1 VLLDSGQT
9 NCNSVSVSM
18 MKVGLFFNAATVLSC
33 VSLCVSHVS
42 GEYVSHVL
50 GMIDNCTV
58 ISCVAGPAMR
68 CVSPGVTGCPFTNH
82 STPSAEMRST
92 YLYAGGARKMLQ
104 DSCSPLTI
112 ALRDRG
118 DVTIF
123 NAMVKALGLDGSLD
137 ESTTPFTVLVPN
149 DAAFSQYFED
159 SGIQLNTLLAEQ
171 KDLLDAL
178 VKSHI
183 IKDQIVQVSDFEIG
197 NTFTTLNADKNL
209 VLKSSIDPILV
220 AGDIEVCN
228 GQAHVI
234 DYVIKPAAL
243 VGAGSTSQAGG
254 PSPESSAPENSPS
267 PESSGSTP
275 SPAFAVSPSPVSS
288 DSTPADD
295 TTSNPPTVTEETK
308 PSDLI
313 CSTPATVVQNRDDT
327 KIFNAALKVLNLEG
341 ALQDT
346 NELYTLLVP
355 SDAAFVQ
362 FLEAEGIKFDDLIG
376 SKKTLLDQIV
386 RNHIIV
392 GQSLQEADFTV
403 GSTYLTLN
411 DGQGLKLGAS
421 IAPIIEQSDISS
433 CGSTVHIINMVL
445 VPSFADSASSATTPT
460 PSPVVQPATSASA
473 TTASGSPSASFSA
486 TDITVGGGTGSG
498 GSFTSATGSIGG
510 GSFDFS
516 KINISG

>member
-1 VLLDSGQT
+1 
-9 NCNSVSVSM
+9 
-18 MKVGLFFNAATVLSC
+18 
-33 VSLCVSHVS
+33 
-42 GEYVSHVL
+42 
-50 GMIDNCTV
+50 
-58 ISCVAGPAMR
+58 
-68 CVSPGVTGCPFTNH
+68 
-82 STPSAEMRST
+82 
-92 YLYAGGARKMLQ
+92 MLQ

-137 ESTTPFTVLVPN
+137 DSTTPFTVLVPN

-171 KDLLDAL
+171 KELLDVL

-197 NTFTTLNADKNL
+197 NTFTTLNADKDL
-209 VLKSSIDPILV
+209 VMKSSIDPIIV

-243 VGAGSTSQAGG
+243 VEAGSTSENGG
-254 PSPESSAPENSPS
+254 PSPESSAPAAAAADNPPENSPS
-267 PESSGSTP
+267 PESSDSTP
-275 SPAFAVSPSPVSS
+275 SPAIAVSPSPESS
-288 DSTPADD
+288 DTTPADD

-346 NELYTLLVP
+346 NKLYTLLVP
-355 SDAAFVQ
+355 SDAGFVQ